1 MTNKE
6 KDILALFN
14 ELNSMLYEV
23 LGDCNKALSENIEL
37 KKEIDWFK
45 KYTDALVEHKDMVC
59 LPADLKNL
67 RESNAALATE
77 NEELKKKVET
87 LNGIIAQ
94 AWFTD
99 VEEKNKQIDYLLK
112 KVEELTRPEPT
123 EEELN
128 SLFMDKQVNPK
139 DIEFDGDKLV
149 DSVEEAASNLK
160 YFNATTGKWYNA
172 VLMQKDPEILA
183 LKDTKPK
190 LKSLKQHNDSK
201 LTNVF
206 GVNSKNSG
214 FACPICTSELIYT
227 NPDLMLTSHP
237 PKREVRCSN
246 CKHIDYVY

>member
-14 ELNSMLYEV
+14 ELNSMFNELIRDY
-23 LGDCNKALSENIEL
+23 NKALSENIEL
-37 KKEIDWFK
+37 KKEIAWFK

-67 RESNAALATE
+67 REANAALATE
-77 NEELKKKVET
+77 NEELKKKV
-87 LNGIIAQ
+87 
-94 AWFTD
+94 
-99 VEEKNKQIDYLLK
+99 K
-112 KVEELTRPEPT
+112 ELTRPEPT

-128 SLFMDKQVNPK
+128 SLFMDKQVDPK
-139 DIEFDGDKLV
+139 DIEFDAEKLV
-149 DSVEEAASNLK
+149 KSVQDYADSIQNKNESDFK
-160 YFNATTGKWYNA
+160 YFCASTGKWNDIE
-172 VLMQKDPEILA
+172 LMKQDPEILA

-227 NPDLMLTSHP
+227 NPDMMLTSHP